1 MALANARG
9 SVDKLDPEP
18 GLVIE
23 YDFLWSSDKR
33 RGREHGAKLRP
44 CAVLAVDED
53 GVVSVCGITHTDP
66 GSDDLRVAID
76 DEHMQALGLD
86 GEPQWID
93 CSEVNE
99 LIWSDPGIQKTA
111 WGDWEYGF
119 LGDDALQEMA
129 DKVKAQ
135 MSAKQLKE
143 IDRIAAEKKRLE
155 AESAK

>member
-1 MALANARG
+1 M
-9 SVDKLDPEP
+9 DKLDPEP

-33 RGREHGAKLRP
+33 RGYKYGTKMRP
-44 CAVLAVDED
+44 CVVLAVDED

-66 GSDDLRVAID
+66 GSDDLRVEID
-76 DEHMQALGLD
+76 DEHMSALGLD

-93 CSEVNE
+93 CSEINE
-99 LIWSDPGIQKTA
+99 LIWSDPGVQKTP

-119 LGDDALQEMA
+119 LGDSALQDMA

-135 MSAKQLKE
+135 MSAKQLKN
-143 IDRIAAEKKRLE
+143 IDRVE
-155 AESAK
+155 AERARLQNDQAE